1 MIPIIDD
8 KAEQFEPI
16 IFDLEGELEYLEVLY
31 SQELRASVKLAYM
44 KAKMSTQG
52 SPAHDDQELE
62 ILNRQIDLILHS
74 TTVPGMS
81 EFMTIVGLCNN
92 WVEVI
97 TNRQNEYKNTSEP
110 LEA

>member
-1 MIPIIDD
+1 MTPIFDD
-8 KAEQFEPI
+8 KIEQFVPI
-16 IFDLEGELEYLEVLY
+16 VFNLEEDLEYLEVLY

-52 SPAHDDQELE
+52 SPKHDDQELE

-92 WVEVI
+92 WVEVMSK
-97 TNRQNEYKNTSEP
+97 RENEYKNTSEL